1 MTKDLYF
8 LSFIAGA
15 LQQSDPKPALE
26 RAFEK
31 IIELGQQPE
40 YAHGFRQFKQFMA
53 VLAERVDAYS
63 KTTEFT
69 IGEVWKDSAFQ
80 LYPGLID
87 DDQTEIS
94 NLVEFIRSHP
104 ESHERFDRIFREISM
119 PDTGSLQLKI
129 IINRNGEDICSIPV
143 GDDTFLTKI
152 NDLMPGLYD
161 VKLNTGRILWQGELT
176 DRDLLWTAAFP
187 ETDMAMAADTG
198 DAADHATK
206 ELRLLSGGLI
216 IRVIPGLEGGC
227 IDIEIRN

>member
-8 LSFIAGA
+8 LRFIAGA
-15 LQQSDPKPALE
+15 LQQSDPKHALE

-31 IIELGQQPE
+31 IIELGQKPE
-40 YAHGFRQFKQFMA
+40 YAHGFRQFKQFMG
-53 VLAERVDAYS
+53 VLAERIDAYS

-69 IGEVWKDSAFQ
+69 IGDVWKHSAFQ

-104 ESHERFDRIFREISM
+104 ESHERFDQIFREISM
-119 PDTGSLQLKI
+119 PDTGSFELKI

-176 DRDLLWTAAFP
+176 ERDLLWTAAFP

-198 DAADHATK
+198 DVTNNVTK
-206 ELRLLSGGLI
+206 EIRLLSEELI
-216 IRVIPGLEGGC
+216 IRVLPGLESGC
-227 IDIEIRN
+227 IDMEIRN